1 MNLALFDHPFT
12 TQKDVRNDS
21 LFLSDFLHE
30 LRIEKVISVHKMLL
44 QTQRAQKVK
53 KMDQKKFRI
62 LAKTK
67 SIFLTSQRISSLD
80 FFNFLADVLG

>member
-53 KMDQKKFRI
+53 KNGPKKV
-62 LAKTK
+62 
-67 SIFLTSQRISSLD
+67 QD
-80 FFNFLADVLG
+80 FGKNKVHFSYIPED

>member
-53 KMDQKKFRI
+53 KKWTKKSSGFWQKQSPFFLHPRG
-62 LAKTK
+62 LAHW
-67 SIFLTSQRISSLD
+67 IFLTFWQM
-80 FFNFLADVLG
+80 F